1 MDYGAFV
8 NLITGGGR
16 VTKYTKAGS
25 HFVYE
30 YHLKDHLG
38 NTRVAFEATSA
49 NSLKVVQKA
58 DYYPFGLQMKG
69 KYMNNGNKYLYNGK
83 ELQDDVLGS
92 VALGLYDFRY
102 RFYDPQ
108 ICRFFTQDR
117 LAEKFVYMTPYQF
130 CSNDPI
136 SKIEIDGLEGADA
149 NWAIWAAQNPLGGI
163 ADGFRQVFQSW
174 SSLFSFEASA
184 TAIVQT
190 TKTVSGDGTN
200 ASSSVITENKATFS
214 FTPQNMFNYTGDNN
228 NVPSPFSTSNTQ
240 ITKTE
245 QKVSVTASVVGKIAN
260 LSVAKSQDTQ
270 GTQKTTV
277 EAGVGLTNKSSTA
290 AASAYGQVINTTTS
304 NGNKTTSAK
313 VGAKV
318 TVPINT
324 STTTSTSAVGVKV
337 ELEKKLIGN

>member
-1 MDYGAFV
+1 
-8 NLITGGGR
+8 
-16 VTKYTKAGS
+16 
-25 HFVYE
+25 
-30 YHLKDHLG
+30 
-38 NTRVAFEATSA
+38 
-49 NSLKVVQKA
+49 
-58 DYYPFGLQMKG
+58 
-69 KYMNNGNKYLYNGK
+69 
-83 ELQDDVLGS
+83 
-92 VALGLYDFRY
+92 
-102 RFYDPQ
+102 
-108 ICRFFTQDR
+108 
-117 LAEKFVYMTPYQF
+117 MTPYQF